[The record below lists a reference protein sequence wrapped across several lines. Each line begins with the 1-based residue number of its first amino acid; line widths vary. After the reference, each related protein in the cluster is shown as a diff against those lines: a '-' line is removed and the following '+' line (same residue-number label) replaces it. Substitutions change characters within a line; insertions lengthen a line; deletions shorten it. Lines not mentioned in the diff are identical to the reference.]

1 MSLFALV
8 VCPQAAEPDASNLEV
23 DHSFFQENVW
33 PHLAF
38 RVPAFEKLKVQL
50 GKCGHPRHG
59 YCQHYSIII
68 SQNWFYFEARR
79 LILLYPYFKWVK
91 FKNLVQKWAFPKQN
105 DDYDLSLSLT
115 IT

>member
-23 DHSFFQENVW
+23 EHSFFEENVW

-59 YCQHYSIII
+59 YCQHYYQPELVLFWSLQINFIVSI
-68 SQNWFYFEARR
+68 F
-79 LILLYPYFKWVK
+79 
-91 FKNLVQKWAFPKQN
+91 
-105 DDYDLSLSLT
+105 
-115 IT
+115 

>member
-8 VCPQAAEPDASNLEV
+8 VCPQAAEPDVSNLEV

-50 GKCGHPRHG
+50 GKCGHPRHVVTA
-59 YCQHYSIII
+59 SITALL
-68 SQNWFYFEARR
+68 SARTGF
-79 LILLYPYFKWVK
+79 ILKL
-91 FKNLVQKWAFPKQN
+91 A
-105 DDYDLSLSLT
+105 D
-115 IT
+115 